1 MDNPVIQPWAM
12 NQKIPVNGANNVKN
26 GPDVASQF
34 EQVLLRQYLTQI
46 RSAGASLNPETAS
59 SPSTGY
65 LQLADDHLASVIA
78 ASGGLGLGNSLRR
91 WLKATEAYQVNVDPV
106 VPANPR

>member
-12 NQKIPVNGANNVKN
+12 SQKIPVNGASNVKT

-46 RSAGASLNPETAS
+46 RASGASLNPETAS
-59 SPSTGY
+59 PSTGY
-65 LQLADDHLASVIA
+65 LQMADDHLASVIA

-106 VPANPR
+106 LPANPR

>member
-12 NQKIPVNGANNVKN
+12 SQKIPVNGANNVKN

-46 RSAGASLNPETAS
+46 RAAGASLNPETAS
-59 SPSTGY
+59 PSTGY
-65 LQLADDHLASVIA
+65 LQMADDHLASVIA

-91 WLKATEAYQVNVDPV
+91 WLKATEAYQVNLDPV

>member
-12 NQKIPVNGANNVKN
+12 SQKIPVNGANNVKN

-34 EQVLLRQYLTQI
+34 EQVLLRQYLSQV
-46 RSAGASLNPETAS
+46 RAAGASLNPETAS
-59 SPSTGY
+59 PSTGY
-65 LQLADDHLASVIA
+65 LQMADDHLASVIA

-106 VPANPR
+106 LPANPR